1 MADLSPSDA
10 PALSTDSRLKMRLYV
25 MMFLQYFVQGCYL
38 PVISAFLQNSMGF
51 DSQQVGNFGSALAVG
66 PLLAPFIIGQIIDRH
81 MATQYVLAACHFAGG
96 VLMLLMYFIANKQIM
111 AGTDPYWPVM
121 MLGAAYSTLYV
132 PSMMLT
138 NSLSFHHLAD
148 REREFPLI
156 RLWGTIG
163 FVVPAWLVEGYFLKG
178 LKGDELND
186 ARSVILA
193 LAGVGGLIMGAYSL
207 SLPHTPPSSK
217 DKKDIA
223 SGKVFRLMRMRS
235 FLVLVL
241 ISLLVAVVH
250 KFYFVWNS
258 PYVEA
263 VLKRGGTDSAWVQ
276 RISSIGQVFEV
287 VVMALLGF
295 SIKRY
300 GFKMTMLAGTA
311 AYLLRCLI
319 FAGAVM
325 IDGSNVL
332 VLSLVCFGQ
341 ALHGFCFGC
350 FIAAAFIYTDRV
362 APKDVRGTMQN
373 FYGTFVLGVGFF
385 IGGFVSGEVGAVF
398 TTKVPAVSV
407 DAEGDSVVVD
417 DDANARRG
425 ILRFPDKKENVD
437 KLRNWPGIWLSG
449 GIMAGIA
456 MLGFLVLFPKE
467 EPAEAED
474 GNAEPPDD
482 AS

>member
-1 MADLSPSDA
+1 MPEVTPSDT
-10 PALSTDSRLKMRLYV
+10 PALATDSRLKLRLYV

-38 PVISAFLQNSMGF
+38 PVISAFLQSSMGF
-51 DSQQVGNFGSALAVG
+51 DAEQVGNFGSALAVG
-66 PLLAPFIIGQIIDRH
+66 PLVAPFIIGQIIDRH
-81 MATQYVLAACHFAGG
+81 VATQYVLAVCHFAGG
-96 VLMLLMYFIANKQIM
+96 ALMLLMYFIARGQLF
-111 AGTDPYWPVM
+111 AGTDPYMPVM
-121 MLGAAYSTLYV
+121 VLGALYSALYV

-148 REREFPLI
+148 REREFPLV

-163 FVVPAWLVEGYFLKG
+163 FVVPAWLVEGYFLAG
-178 LKGDELND
+178 LKGDDLD
-186 ARSVILA
+186 SARSVILA
-193 LAGVGGLIMGAYSL
+193 LAGIGGLIMGAYSL
-207 SLPHTPPSSK
+207 SLPHTPPSAE

-223 SGKVFRLMRMRS
+223 PGKVLGLLRMRN

-241 ISLLVAVVH
+241 ISFVVAIVH

-263 VLKRGGTDSAWVQ
+263 VLQRGGTDTAWVQ
-276 RISSIGQVFEV
+276 RISSIGQIFEV

-300 GFKMTMLAGTA
+300 GFKATMLAGTA

-325 IDGSNVL
+325 LDAENPVVL
-332 VLSLVCFGQ
+332 PLICFGQ

-373 FYGTFVLGVGFF
+373 FYGTFVLGLGFF
-385 IGGFVSGEVGAVF
+385 AGGFISGQIG
-398 TTKVPAVSV
+398 KVYTEPAPAVSAEAKA
-407 DAEGDSVVVD
+407 DAAASPGV
-417 DDANARRG
+417 
-425 ILRFPDKKENVD
+425 LRFTDKKEQVD
-437 KLRNWPGIWLSG
+437 KLRNWPAIWLSG
-449 GIMAGIA
+449 GALAGVA
-456 MLGFLVLFPKE
+456 LVGFLILFPKE
-467 EPAEAED
+467 EPAVVEEVS
-474 GNAEPPDD
+474 D
-482 AS
+482 A